1 MLNGN
6 QLNSIGF
13 SYVLSLLEPCSPYG
27 AELARKPHFYSVSE
41 REELDDEFSRIDTL
55 MKLLVE
61 HRAAFEKTER
71 ALMQFKDVR
80 KSIERSAMFTLSDV
94 ELFEIKRF
102 LLLLDRLN
110 EAYNE
115 LCRDN
120 KPIGIYIRSF
130 PEALDIIDPDG
141 MRAMTFRVSDRTSQE
156 LARIRSERHK
166 LDLEIKR
173 ADKTDRD
180 RLSAELTLL
189 AAREENE
196 EFAVRAQMSKALSA
210 YAGAIM
216 EVVSSIAKLDYAM
229 AKARLAVK
237 YGCAIPNICENAE
250 HIRMSEMTNPM
261 VAAALRER
269 NGEFTPISVE
279 LCMGSTV
286 LTGANMGGK
295 SVTVKTLALN
305 CSLAMAGIAV
315 FARAASLP
323 LISDID
329 LLSEDREDA
338 MSGLS
343 SFGGEMTALNDI
355 ITKEPNG
362 FSLVLLDEFARGTN
376 PHEGAAL
383 VRAAVKYFSVREKTF
398 AFITT
403 HFDDV
408 ARLADKHYQ
417 VMGLRNADTEKL
429 RAALAGGGRNRT
441 RVLEEFMDYGIFELP
456 NDANPPREALTICY
470 ALGIDKSFIEL
481 TEE

>member
-80 KSIERSAMFTLSDV
+80 NSIERSAMFTLSDV

-196 EFAVRAQMSKALSA
+196 EFAVRAQMTKALSA

-216 EVVSSIAKLDYAM
+216 EVV
-229 AKARLAVK
+229 
-237 YGCAIPNICENAE
+237 
-250 HIRMSEMTNPM
+250 
-261 VAAALRER
+261 
-269 NGEFTPISVE
+269 
-279 LCMGSTV
+279 
-286 LTGANMGGK
+286 
-295 SVTVKTLALN
+295 
-305 CSLAMAGIAV
+305 
-315 FARAASLP
+315 
-323 LISDID
+323 
-329 LLSEDREDA
+329 
-338 MSGLS
+338 
-343 SFGGEMTALNDI
+343 
-355 ITKEPNG
+355 
-362 FSLVLLDEFARGTN
+362 
-376 PHEGAAL
+376 
-383 VRAAVKYFSVREKTF
+383 
-398 AFITT
+398 
-403 HFDDV
+403 
-408 ARLADKHYQ
+408 
-417 VMGLRNADTEKL
+417 
-429 RAALAGGGRNRT
+429 
-441 RVLEEFMDYGIFELP
+441 
-456 NDANPPREALTICY
+456 
-470 ALGIDKSFIEL
+470 
-481 TEE
+481 

>member
-166 LDLEIKR
+166 LDLEIKK

-196 EFAVRAQMSKALSA
+196 EFAVRAQMTKALSA

-237 YGCAIPNICENAE
+237 YGCGAYT
-250 HIRMSEMTNPM
+250 H
-261 VAAALRER
+261 ER
-269 NGEFTPISVE
+269 DDQ
-279 LCMGSTV
+279 
-286 LTGANMGGK
+286 
-295 SVTVKTLALN
+295 
-305 CSLAMAGIAV
+305 
-315 FARAASLP
+315 
-323 LISDID
+323 SDGC
-329 LLSEDREDA
+329 RRPA
-338 MSGLS
+338 
-343 SFGGEMTALNDI
+343 
-355 ITKEPNG
+355 
-362 FSLVLLDEFARGTN
+362 
-376 PHEGAAL
+376 
-383 VRAAVKYFSVREKTF
+383 
-398 AFITT
+398 
-403 HFDDV
+403 
-408 ARLADKHYQ
+408 
-417 VMGLRNADTEKL
+417 
-429 RAALAGGGRNRT
+429 
-441 RVLEEFMDYGIFELP
+441 
-456 NDANPPREALTICY
+456 
-470 ALGIDKSFIEL
+470 
-481 TEE
+481 